1 MGNITHTYVVKKKK
15 KNSYR
20 YSYFGGDKEARR
32 YPCFLFSISLTNT
45 PLVLSLII
53 FIYSD
58 FIILFKV

>member
-1 MGNITHTYVVKKKK
+1 MLSKKKK
-15 KNSYR
+15 KTHR
-20 YSYFGGDKEARR
+20 GTHTLEGTKKQEDTLVF
-32 YPCFLFSISLTNT
+32 FFSISLTNT